1 MKYSILYLLL
11 ICMLYLAC
19 DSTTT
24 GGILINYDVDYIV
37 EGTAD
42 SITVQYRAADGT
54 MVTVTN
60 VAPNWTYR
68 WTRKGIYRD
77 TVSISAQATD
87 TVVRYLKVGIL
98 TNGSVL
104 DTVSTTGPGTI
115 SISLTMTLP

>member
-19 DSTTT
+19 DSNTTD
-24 GGILINYDVDYIV
+24 GILINYDVDYIV

-42 SITVQYRAADGT
+42 SITVQYRAADGN

-60 VAPNWTYR
+60 VSPNWTYR
-68 WTRKGIYRD
+68 WTRKGIHRD
-77 TVSISAQATD
+77 TVFISAEATN
-87 TVVRYLKVGIL
+87 TSVRYLKVGIL

-115 SISLTMTLP
+115 SVSLTMTLP

>member
-19 DSTTT
+19 DSDTT

-42 SITVQYRAADGT
+42 SITIQYRAADGN

-60 VAPNWTYR
+60 VTPNWTYR

-87 TVVRYLKVGIL
+87 TVVRYLKVGVL
-98 TNGSVL
+98 TNGTVL

-115 SISLTMTLP
+115 SVSLTMTLP

>member
-1 MKYSILYLLL
+1 MKYSILYLLF

-19 DSTTT
+19 DSDSST
-24 GGILINYDVDYIV
+24 GILINYDVDYIV

-42 SITVQYRAADGT
+42 SITIQYRAADGN

-60 VAPNWTYR
+60 VIPNWTYR
-68 WTRKGIYRD
+68 WTRKGVYGD

-115 SISLTMTLP
+115 SVSLTMTLP

>member
-19 DSTTT
+19 DSDTT

-42 SITVQYRAADGT
+42 SITVQYRTADGN

-60 VAPNWTYR
+60 VTPNWTYR

-77 TVSISAQATD
+77 TVSISATATG
-87 TVVRYLKVGIL
+87 TTVRYLKVGIL

-104 DTVSTTGPGTI
+104 DTVSTTGQGTI
-115 SISLTMTLP
+115 SVSLTMTLP